1 MLSLAGWAYVKLPY
15 NGGISICQDNCSDD
29 SDEKLTFES
38 FYNLAEIM
46 DSLITLFT
54 DRLGLNRDQFDTFCT
69 QLKVKSLKKKEHL
82 ISEGSVCNFMGFVS
96 SGTLRSYV
104 KNNDGEFNNDFYFDH
119 DFVSAYTS
127 FLTRMPTNCN
137 IEALT
142 DSTIHYISYEKLNG
156 LIDHDNAFLKLS
168 KYVSDTYFIRK
179 CKRETSF
186 LKYSAS
192 ERLEHLS
199 SLYPEI
205 EQRVSQYHIASYLGV
220 KPESLSRIKLLTYI
234 NK

>member
-1 MLSLAGWAYVKLPY
+1 MEQLVV
-15 NGGISICQDNCSDD
+15 
-29 SDEKLTFES
+29 
-38 FYNLAEIM
+38 
-46 DSLITLFT
+46 LFT
-54 DRLGLNRDQFDTFCT
+54 QKLGMDIHHWETFCSL
-69 QLKVKSLKKKEHL
+69 LKTKDLKKKEHL
-82 ISEGSVCNFMGFVS
+82 ISEGSVCNFIGFVS

-104 KNNDGEFNNDFYFDH
+104 RNDEEEFNNDFYFDN

-127 FLTRMPTNCN
+127 FLTQTATNCN

-142 DSTIHYISYEKLNG
+142 DCTIHYISYQKLNN
-156 LIDHDNAFLKLS
+156 LIAQDSAFLKLS
-168 KYVSDTYFIRK
+168 KYISDTYFIRK

-192 ERLEHLS
+192 QRLENLN
-199 SLYPEI
+199 SLYPGI

-220 KPESLSRIKLLTYI
+220 KPESLSRIKLLTHI

>member
-1 MLSLAGWAYVKLPY
+1 M
-15 NGGISICQDNCSDD
+15 
-29 SDEKLTFES
+29 E
-38 FYNLAEIM
+38 
-46 DSLITLFT
+46 SLITLFT
-54 DRLGLNRDQFDTFCT
+54 EKLGLEIHHFETFAA

-82 ISEGSVCNFMGFVS
+82 ISEGSVCNFIGFVS

-104 KNNDGEFNNDFYFDH
+104 KNSEGEFNNDFYFDN

-127 FLTRMPTNCN
+127 FLTQMPTNCN

-142 DSTIHYISYEKLNG
+142 DSTIHYISYDKLNK
-156 LIDHDNAFLKLS
+156 LIAQDTAFLKLS
-168 KYVSDTYFIRK
+168 KYISDTYFIRK

-186 LKYSAS
+186 LKHSAT
-192 ERLEHLS
+192 ERLEGLS
-199 SLYPEI
+199 ALYPGI
-205 EQRVSQYHIASYLGV
+205 GQRVSQYHIASYLGV